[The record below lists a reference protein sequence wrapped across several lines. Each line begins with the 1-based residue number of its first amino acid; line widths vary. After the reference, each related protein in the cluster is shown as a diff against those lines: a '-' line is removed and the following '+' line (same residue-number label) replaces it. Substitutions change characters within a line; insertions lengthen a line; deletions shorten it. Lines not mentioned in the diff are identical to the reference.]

1 MANFPKNKKYN
12 KFWRGSTFNESI
24 FDESDISRLENNKNF
39 VNQKQTDILYPSSQS
54 FAELNE
60 IAIKST
66 TNFYIVDDFVDEYF
80 DDVDEFFETYNT
92 GSFTGDFEGTVSVS
106 DILTIKPSRELPSS
120 PTPGSFVT
128 LQSQKSKT
136 LSLYFYNGE
145 QWITVI
151 E

>member
-1 MANFPKNKKYN
+1 MANFSQDKKYN
-12 KFWRGSTFNESI
+12 KLWKRASFNETI
-24 FDESDISRLENNKNF
+24 FEGNKISELANDSKF
-39 VNQKQTDILYPSSQS
+39 LNQEQTDILYPSSQS

-66 TNFYIVDDFVDEYF
+66 TNFYVVDDFVDEYF

-92 GSFTGDFEGTVSVS
+92 GSFTGDFEGTVSIS

-136 LSLYFYNGE
+136 LSLYFYNGDK
-145 QWITVI
+145 WVLIS
-151 E
+151 